1 MVTMDQLLESLINK
15 AKIESQDAHRLL
27 LCALNG
33 MTNVYCYWET
43 PLKSILLVLFVSKS
57 KDIKRDH

>member
-1 MVTMDQLLESLINK
+1 MVTMDHLLESLINK

-33 MTNVYCYWET
+33 TLLLLWENFEKY
-43 PLKSILLVLFVSKS
+43 LISVICFKE
-57 KDIKRDH
+57 